1 MFLLP
6 NVRLSGGECLDTIPD
21 ESGRILS
28 DAKEVVLR
36 LQRLGAVGL
45 NVVDVDA
52 ATGGRPN
59 DDAVVSI
66 LDAVHIPVQMGG
78 GVTSLRR
85 IQELRDTGVHRVL
98 VGSMGVLHPDW
109 MREAGKVFPEGVV
122 ATLDEKDGNVWVNG
136 RTQDTGRRFV
146 DVLKEFDGFGFE
158 ALLISCLNGTPHERL
173 RAWVKGLAT
182 PVMVSTHVKNVGE
195 ILALGESGVQGV
207 ILGSE
212 IYDGTIDLAEATKV
226 FKAL

>member
-6 NVRLSGGECLDTIPD
+6 NLRLSGGECLDTIHD

-28 DAKEVVLR
+28 DAKEVALR

-52 ATGGRPN
+52 ATGGRSN
-59 DDAVVSI
+59 DDAVLSI
-66 LDAVHIPVQMGG
+66 LDAVHVPVQMGG

-122 ATLDEKDGNVWVNG
+122 ATLDERGGNVWVKG
-136 RTQDTGRRFV
+136 RTQDTGRPFP
-146 DVLKEFDGFGFE
+146 DVLKQFDGFGFE
-158 ALLISCLNGTPHERL
+158 ALLISCLNGTPHDRL
-173 RAWVKGLAT
+173 RAWVKGLQT
-182 PVMVSTHVKNVGE
+182 PVMVSTSVKNVGE
-195 ILALGESGVQGV
+195 ILELGESGIQGFV
-207 ILGSE
+207 LDRE
-212 IYDGTIDLAEATKV
+212 IYEGTIDLTETTKLL
-226 FKAL
+226 KTL